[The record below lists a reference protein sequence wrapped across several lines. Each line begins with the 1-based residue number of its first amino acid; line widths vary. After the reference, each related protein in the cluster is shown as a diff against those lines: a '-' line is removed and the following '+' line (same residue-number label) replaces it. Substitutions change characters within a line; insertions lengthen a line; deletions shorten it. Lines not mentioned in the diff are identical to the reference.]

1 MVVVHIRIKKQWNF
15 GFGKSK
21 DWLTGDYYIQAILMV
36 NLRHNV
42 SESCSVTMIFRV
54 TAIYRA
60 AVHCFDCSQIGQY
73 EFRYWSLF
81 GTVSKDCIS
90 LIYIQI
96 QNSLVSLVYYF
107 QQFITQSN
115 GFPLEAEQR
124 ALAGRVLSHISVHHF
139 SALFNRIAI
148 RWIQIII
155 LWFLVNCAFFFA
167 FEKER

>member
-1 MVVVHIRIKKQWNF
+1 MGELFSDHDIQGDGHMQGRYTLVWLYT
-15 GFGKSK
+15 
-21 DWLTGDYYIQAILMV
+21 DWIVRVSLLT
-36 NLRHNV
+36 
-42 SESCSVTMIFRV
+42 
-54 TAIYRA
+54 
-60 AVHCFDCSQIGQY
+60 
-73 EFRYWSLF
+73 LF
-81 GTVSKDCIS
+81 VTVSKASIC
-90 LIYIQI
+90 LICIQI
-96 QNSLVSLVYYF
+96 QNSLVSLMYYF

-167 FEKER
+167 FEKKR